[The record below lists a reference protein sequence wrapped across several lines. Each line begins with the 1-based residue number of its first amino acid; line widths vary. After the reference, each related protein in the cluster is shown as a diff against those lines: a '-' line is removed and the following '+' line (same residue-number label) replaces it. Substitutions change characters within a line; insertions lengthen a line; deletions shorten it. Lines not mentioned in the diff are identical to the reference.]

1 MYRFCWASALALA
14 LVGPA
19 DAGEP
24 VRATLDVPSM
34 NCSLCPI
41 AVAGVLRK
49 QPGVQ
54 QASADL
60 ASKTARILYD
70 PDQTTPE
77 RLAQAVTEAGY
88 PAKPRAP

>member
-1 MYRFCWASALALA
+1 MR
-14 LVGPA
+14 V
-19 DAGEP
+19 
-24 VRATLDVPSM
+24 TLDVPSM

-49 QPGVQ
+49 QPGVEEV
-54 QASADL
+54 SADL
-60 ASKTARILYD
+60 TSKSALILYD

>member
-1 MYRFCWASALALA
+1 M
-14 LVGPA
+14 
-19 DAGEP
+19 
-24 VRATLDVPSM
+24 RAILDVPSM

-49 QPGVQ
+49 QSGVRE
-54 QASADL
+54 ATADL
-60 ASKTARILYD
+60 ASKSAQVVYD

-88 PAKPRAP
+88 PARPRAP